1 MWAPSGRPEPSGPGT
16 SPGQEPARVPRSR
29 VGRARSGGRTLDWA
43 AEQLE
48 PKPEPKREPE
58 PEPDPGRLVL
68 GRAQGGAGG
77 AGGSSPVLTSAGTV
91 HPGAGALRAGGS
103 WRDGGLGRRP
113 HIPPVAG
120 GCRATVRRREEGRG
134 PGGGGPWQPG
144 QPGRMTM
151 EGNALSEAESG
162 PRGRGGRGPALAA
175 LGHTTP
181 ADAAPRGGGHAA
193 AGQAAPDPERG
204 TRPGPLE
211 VAALRAAAGAAAHRP
226 AHNSR
231 KPGYLSACCHA
242 YTTWTHIHVYTGL
255 ESRRHTSGKDPR
267 AHKYRQV

>member
-1 MWAPSGRPEPSGPGT
+1 MCTGPGAACARG
-16 SPGQEPARVPRSR
+16 PGA
-29 VGRARSGGRTLDWA
+29 VGTRGH
-43 AEQLE
+43 
-48 PKPEPKREPE
+48 
-58 PEPDPGRLVL
+58 L
-68 GRAQGGAGG
+68 G
-77 AGGSSPVLTSAGTV
+77 PISAGTV

-151 EGNALSEAESG
+151 EGNALSEAESR

-181 ADAAPRGGGHAA
+181 ADAAPRSGGHAA
-193 AGQAAPDPERG
+193 AREATPDPERG
-204 TRPGPLE
+204 TLPDPLE

-242 YTTWTHIHVYTGL
+242 YTTWTYNHVYTGL
-255 ESRRHTSGKDPR
+255 ESLTQTHFREGPPRTQVQTSIVHNKQSHLRTVGHAWSPKSHAR
-267 AHKYRQV
+267 NLRQTPSSCTTCLKKFQDLI